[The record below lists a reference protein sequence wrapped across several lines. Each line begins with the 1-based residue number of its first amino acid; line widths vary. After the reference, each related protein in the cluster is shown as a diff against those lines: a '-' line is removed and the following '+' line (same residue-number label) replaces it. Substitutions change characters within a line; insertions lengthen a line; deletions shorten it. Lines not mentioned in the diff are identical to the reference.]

1 MSLVSISMDFQ
12 AFVLDFLV
20 HDSKLFVFFGV
31 FVRPKILESSK
42 IIGFTTVKTK
52 AKSISS
58 S

>member
-42 IIGFTTVKTK
+42 IICFTTVKTN